1 MKEQKKALRRELIA
15 ARREMTEAER
25 AECDKKITRALLS
38 LPEYKNADTLL
49 IYASYG
55 EEIDTQ
61 AIAKAALA
69 DGKRLAFPRC
79 EAGGVMNFYY
89 CLPKKLVSGYKNIP
103 EPPTG
108 APIFTKSERALCI
121 VPALAVDREGF
132 RLGYGGGFYDRFL
145 AGFDGIS
152 VGLVRS
158 IFYFEAL
165 PREDFDLPLDITVNG
180 NEVIYNEK

>member
-25 AECDKKITRALLS
+25 AECDEKITRTLLS

-49 IYASYG
+49 VYASYG
-55 EEIDTQ
+55 EEIDTR

-69 DGKRLAFPRC
+69 DKKRLAFPRC

-89 CLPKKLVSGYKNIP
+89 CRPEDLVSGYKNIP
-103 EPPTG
+103 EPPES
-108 APIFTKSERALCI
+108 APMLEKSKRSLCI
-121 VPALAVDREGF
+121 VPALAVDRDGF

-145 AGFDGIS
+145 AGFDGIA

-158 IFYFEAL
+158 GFYFDSL
-165 PREDFDLPLDITVNG
+165 PREGFDLPLDITVKE
-180 NEVIYNEK
+180 NEVIHNEK